1 MLLRLSYFVV
11 VLAFVNYSLVSAQ
24 SSKAP
29 DNSFHGVTL
38 SFLSQ
43 RCLPKDKVPYVGD
56 DFIDFSDMVTKFRL
70 ENTGPNE
77 IYYLGDNILN
87 SIEPVGFQLQR
98 KSRDDPWEAIYSPA
112 RGREGIFTGIAYS
125 WFALRPGSALEFER
139 RDVSF
144 KESVHATSVFLNLK
158 PEHKR
163 RVEIVSNAFTVE
175 RCRKGDK

>member
-1 MLLRLSYFVV
+1 MLLRLSYLVV
-11 VLAFVNYSLVSAQ
+11 ILALVTCGLIFAQ
-24 SSKAP
+24 SPKAP

-38 SFLSQ
+38 SFVSQ

-56 DFIDFSDMVTKFRL
+56 DFIDFSDMVTRFRL
-70 ENTGPNE
+70 ENAGANQ

-98 KSRDDPWEAIYSPA
+98 KSSDTTWEAIHSPA

-144 KESVHATSVFLNLK
+144 KESEHATSVFLNLK

-163 RVEIVSNAFTVE
+163 RVELLSNAFVVE